1 MIYLLILYVDFLV
14 TWIIVVDNILIDVSS
29 IVDQFYNSIQ
39 SQLLINVA
47 IVIWHKTLEIH
58 NMIFLKN

>member
-47 IVIWHKTLEIH
+47 IVI
-58 NMIFLKN
+58 